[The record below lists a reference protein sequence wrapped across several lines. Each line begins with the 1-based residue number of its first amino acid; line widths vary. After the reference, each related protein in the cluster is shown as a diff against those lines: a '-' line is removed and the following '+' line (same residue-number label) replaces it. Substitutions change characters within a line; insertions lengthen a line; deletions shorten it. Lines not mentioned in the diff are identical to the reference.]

1 MASIIRIKRSGVS
14 ASANTLASGEL
25 AYTWEASTG
34 GKLLIGWGNEID
46 GEAANVSA
54 IGGQYYTDKLNHTPG
69 IATANAALVLG
80 DNKEIDEITSGN
92 IKITGNAVSSTTGNI
107 VLAATGLIDA
117 NSTRIINVNTPTA
130 GTDAANKS
138 YVDSEINALNAS
150 SDLDFA
156 TDSGG
161 GSVFLSSE
169 IFSIL
174 GGTGLSTSSDANNSV
189 TIDLDDTTVTAG
201 SYGSSTEIPIITVDA
216 QGRLTAASTVS
227 ISTDLS
233 IAGDTGTDSVSLL
246 SDTFTIAGDTGI
258 TTTVTNNQVS
268 IDLDDT
274 AVTAGSYGAADTI
287 GTFTVD
293 AQGRLT
299 DASDVSIQIVTSQIT
314 DFQEDVEDVVG
325 GLISGDGSTG
335 IDVVYT
341 DATGSLVISAQDA
354 SDTNKGVASFNPT
367 NFTVTSGA
375 VSSNDITIGST
386 SFTLGETATD
396 IAGLT
401 SIEIDNIRVDGNTI
415 SALDTDGNIILTPNG
430 AGFVS
435 VNDSLIKDVADPVT
449 PGDAANKRYVDDVA
463 QGLHAVPSAEAAT
476 TTDLNATYSNGTTT
490 GTLTFTADP
499 LVIDGISTWS
509 LGDNILVKDQINAY
523 ENGSYIITQLGDAG
537 NSYEWV
543 LERADFANETTEI
556 AGSFEF
562 ITAGTQYLNTGWV
575 ATVPSDFELGNT
587 TASSDSSF
595 TTRGDI
601 IYVQFSGAGTFNAGN
616 GLDLNGTTFSV
627 NVDDVTIEIVG
638 DTLQVKNSGITN
650 DKLANP
656 TFTIDADTGTADPVA
671 LGETL
676 TIVGGEGVDTS
687 VSGNQ
692 ITIAGED
699 ASDINKGIAS
709 FDATDFTVTSGN
721 VTLND
726 ERIEDIVGAF
736 TLGGTAIT
744 VTYDDGA
751 GTLTVDADLATTTN
765 VGVASFSSDN
775 FAVSAGGEV
784 TITSVDGGTF

>member
-25 AYTWEASTG
+25 AYTWEATTG
-34 GKLLIGWGNEID
+34 GKLLIGWGSEID

-54 IGGQYYTDKLNHTPG
+54 IGGKYYTDKLNHTPG

-80 DNKEIDEITSGN
+80 DNKEVDEITSGN
-92 IKITGNAVSSTTGNI
+92 IKITGNIISSTTGNI
-107 VLAATGLIDA
+107 VLDATGFVDA
-117 NSTRIINVNTPTA
+117 NSTKIINLDTPTA

-138 YVDSEINALNAS
+138 YVDNEISALNAS
-150 SDLDFA
+150 SDLDFT
-156 TDSGG
+156 TDSGS

-169 IFSIL
+169 TFSIL
-174 GGTGLSTSSDANNSV
+174 GGTGLSTSSDANNAV

-201 SYGSSTEIPIITVDA
+201 SFGSATEIPTFTVDA

-227 ISTDLS
+227 ISTELS
-233 IAGDTGTDSVSLL
+233 IAGDSGTDTVSLL
-246 SDTFTIAGDTGI
+246 NDTFTIAGDTGI
-258 TTTVTNNQVS
+258 TTTVSNNQVS

-299 DASDVSIQIVTSQIT
+299 AASDVSIQIVTSQIT

-325 GLISGDGSTG
+325 NLISGDDPSG
-335 IDVVYT
+335 IDVTYT
-341 DATGSLVISAQDA
+341 DAAGTLVISAQDA
-354 SDTNKGVASFNPT
+354 SDTNKGVASFNST

-375 VSSNDITIGST
+375 VAANDITIGST

-401 SIEIDNIRVDGNTI
+401 SIEIDNVRIDGNSI
-415 SALDTDGNIILTPNG
+415 SALNTDGNVVLVPNG
-430 AGFVS
+430 AGYVS

-449 PGDAANKRYVDDVA
+449 PGDAANKRYVDSVA
-463 QGLHAVPSAEAAT
+463 QGLNVKEGVGAAS
-476 TTDLNATYSNGTTT
+476 TDTLANISGDTVTYDNGSGGVGATLTLSTGITEMDGVTLVNGERYLIKDEVNAAHNGIYVRTSSTVFTRDTAFDEDENIEGGDFVFVVEGTT
-490 GTLTFTADP
+490 
-499 LVIDGISTWS
+499 
-509 LGDNILVKDQINAY
+509 Y
-523 ENGSYIITQLGDAG
+523 GS
-537 NSYEWV
+537 
-543 LERADFANETTEI
+543 
-556 AGSFEF
+556 
-562 ITAGTQYLNTGWV
+562 TGWV
-575 ATVPSDFELGNT
+575 QVNTVN
-587 TASSDSSF
+587 
-595 TTRGDI
+595 I
-601 IYVQFSGAGTFNAGN
+601 IGTDPIVFDQFSGAGSFTAGN
-616 GLDLNGTTFSV
+616 GLDLNGTEFSV
-627 NVDDVTIEIVG
+627 NVDDSTIEIVA
-638 DTLQVKNSGITN
+638 DNLQVKDSGITN
-650 DKLANP
+650 AKLANP

-692 ITIAGED
+692 ITITGED
-699 ASDINKGIAS
+699 ASDTNKGIAS
-709 FDATDFTVTSGN
+709 FDATDFTVSSGN
-721 VTLND
+721 VTLNA
-726 ERIEDIVGAF
+726 ERVEDIVSAF

-744 VTYDDGA
+744 VTYDDDGA
-751 GTLTVDADLATTTN
+751 GTLTIDADLATTTT